1 MATSG
6 LALTVDWWSRDKV
19 PLRVRRKVER
29 MLQACAPQINEF
41 EAHLYDMHVRAS
53 NGLDWLMPKIELT
66 VPVYEEG
73 MVFRLRLLRLEETQM
88 VLETRKGE
96 AVAEVVLR

>member
-1 MATSG
+1 MATPA
-6 LALTVDWWSRDKV
+6 LVLTVDWWSGEKV
-19 PLRVRRKVER
+19 PLRVRRKVDR
-29 MLQACAPQINEF
+29 LLADLAPQLNEM
-41 EAHLYDMHVRAS
+41 EAHLYDLHVLAS

-66 VPVYEEG
+66 VPLYEDG
-73 MVFRLRLLRLEETQM
+73 MVFRLRLMRLEETQM

>member
-6 LALTVDWWSRDKV
+6 LALSVDWWSADKV
-19 PLRVRRKVER
+19 PLRVQRKVDR
-29 MLQACAPQINEF
+29 LLQEIAPQLNEF
-41 EAHLYDMHVRAS
+41 EALLYDMHAKAS

-66 VPVYEEG
+66 IPVYEDG
-73 MVFRLRLLRLEETQM
+73 MVFRLRLLRLDETQM
-88 VLETRKGE
+88 ILETRKGE